1 MVRHVP
7 SANVGG
13 ERPVS
18 TILSCAGCA
27 PVASSYTGASLPPKG
42 VLLRMSSRYGLIAA
56 AFVGLVS
63 VSARSAFAQLPAG
76 PQPAPN
82 PVSQPAEQTLPFLS
96 PIFGDNMVLQRNKA
110 DNIWGWSDPGDKVTV
125 QVGDS
130 AASAVAG
137 PDRRWQVSIQAPPA
151 GGPYT
156 VKIAGKSQSV
166 ELHNV
171 LVGDVW
177 LCTGQSNME
186 FAMRGVLNA
195 DEEIQKANDP
205 QIRFFTVEEQAAYL
219 RADLVKGQWLAV
231 SPDTAARL
239 SAVSYYFARRVQQ
252 DIHIPIGLVVD
263 CVGGT
268 PIETWMSEAA
278 LRKVG
283 GLDVPL
289 DYLHQLAAENAPAY
303 GNYIMQWY
311 REYDTG
317 LAQDWSSPTFDDA
330 RWKTVDIMD
339 GWAALGVPDTPSVV
353 WFRKEVTLP
362 DPLPPGRSM
371 LFLGVVDRM
380 DSVWVNGKF
389 VGGSAWVENPRRYFL
404 RDALKPGKN
413 VLVIRILR
421 LGAEGGFMGKPS
433 DLRLQLGDQTGIPL
447 AGEWKAQVSVDARPP
462 HPLPISYENWPVI
475 PSVLYKGMLEPIA
488 SLSITGAIWYQGESN
503 AKRGYEYRKVLPAMI
518 ENWRQLFGQG
528 NFPFYIVSLPF
539 NGPRSATPA
548 DDDGWAEIR
557 ESQAITAQQVPNTCL
572 AITIDTGDADSVHPR
587 VKEPVGDRLA
597 YCALGQYYGEKISYR
612 SPVLASWD
620 HLTGAI
626 RLHFANAEG
635 GLVMKYQPGAFQI
648 AGADRK
654 WYWAD
659 AHAFGDTVVVS
670 TSLVQNPVAVRYDW
684 QSNPPAILFNK
695 AGLPAGPFR
704 TDDWPVPTEDARPY

>member
-1 MVRHVP
+1 
-7 SANVGG
+7 
-13 ERPVS
+13 
-18 TILSCAGCA
+18 
-27 PVASSYTGASLPPKG
+27 
-42 VLLRMSSRYGLIAA
+42 MSSRYGLIAA

>member
-1 MVRHVP
+1 MYFR
-7 SANVGG
+7 
-13 ERPVS
+13 
-18 TILSCAGCA
+18 L
-27 PVASSYTGASLPPKG
+27 
-42 VLLRMSSRYGLIAA
+42 SSRYRLIAA
-56 AFVGLVS
+56 AIIGLVS
-63 VSARSAFAQLPAG
+63 VAVPSSFSQQPAG

-82 PVSQPAEQTLPFLS
+82 PTSQPAEQALPFVS
-96 PIFGDNMVLQRNKA
+96 PIFGYNMVLQRNKA
-110 DNIWGWSDPGDKVTV
+110 DHIWGWSDPGDKITV
-125 QVGDS
+125 QFGDS
-130 AASAVAG
+130 TASAVAG
-137 PDRRWQVSIQAPPA
+137 PDRRWEVSIQAPPA

-156 VKIAGKSQSV
+156 VKIAGKSQNA

-186 FAMRGVLNA
+186 FAMRGVINA
-195 DEEIQKANDP
+195 DQEIQKANYP
-205 QIRFFTVEEQAAYL
+205 NIRFFTVREQPAY
-219 RADLVKGQWLAV
+219 RAVNVVRGQWQAV
-231 SPDTAARL
+231 SPQNAAWL

-289 DYLHQLAAENAPAY
+289 DYLHKLAEENAPAY

-311 REYDTG
+311 QEYDTG
-317 LAQDWSSPTFDDA
+317 LKQDWFAPSFDDA
-330 RWKTVDIMD
+330 SWKSVDIMN

-362 DPLPPGRSM
+362 DPLPTGRTM

-380 DSVWVNGKF
+380 DSVWINGKF

-404 RDALKPGKN
+404 RGVLKPGKN
-413 VLVIRILR
+413 LIAIRIMR
-421 LGAEGGFMGKPS
+421 LAAGGGFMGKPA
-433 DLRLQLGDQTGIPL
+433 DLHLQIGDQTDIPL
-447 AGEWKAQVSVDARPP
+447 AGDWKAKVSVDARPP

-475 PSVLYKGMLEPIA
+475 PSVLYKGMLEPIG

-503 AKRGYEYRKVLPAMI
+503 TKRGYEYRKVLPAMI
-518 ENWRQLFGQG
+518 ENWRQLFNQG
-528 NFPFYIVSLPF
+528 NFPFYIVGLPF
-539 NGPRSATPA
+539 NGVRSTTPA
-548 DDDGWAEIR
+548 DDDGWAEVR
-557 ESQAITAQQVPNTCL
+557 ESQAITAKEVPDTCL
-572 AITIDTGDADSVHPR
+572 AITTDTGDADSVHPL

-597 YCALGQYYGEKISYR
+597 YCALGQHYGKKIPYQ
-612 SPVLASWD
+612 SPTLASWK
-620 HLTGAI
+620 HSGGAI
-626 RLHFANAEG
+626 RLHFVHAKG
-635 GLVMKYQPGAFQI
+635 GLVMKDQPDAFQV
-648 AGADRK
+648 AGADHK

-659 AHAFGDTVVVS
+659 AHVSGDTVVVS
-670 TSLVQNPVAVRYDW
+670 SSQVPDPVAVRYDW

-704 TDDWPVPTEDARPY
+704 TDDWPVPTQDARPY